1 MSGTAVAGGS
11 LLGVVC
17 RWLARSQARQK
28 RLEAGGLL
36 APGSFER
43 SDNQDYLKFRINV
56 VCRQPTMLASNAQ
69 LLSLP
74 LSLPTA
80 YDLDHRNVAP
90 SGSVVYNARVGA

>member
-1 MSGTAVAGGS
+1 
-11 LLGVVC
+11 
-17 RWLARSQARQK
+17 
-28 RLEAGGLL
+28 
-36 APGSFER
+36 
-43 SDNQDYLKFRINV
+43 
-56 VCRQPTMLASNAQ
+56 MLASNAQ